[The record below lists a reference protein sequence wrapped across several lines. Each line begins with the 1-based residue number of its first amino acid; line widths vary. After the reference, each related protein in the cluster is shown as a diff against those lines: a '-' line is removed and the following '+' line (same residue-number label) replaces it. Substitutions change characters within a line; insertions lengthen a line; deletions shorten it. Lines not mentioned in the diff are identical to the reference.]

1 MPRWSRCTPSGARRP
16 AGPKA
21 EPSGAVD
28 RCKMGSLTG
37 AAGAAGATA
46 SQPSPAGATARQ
58 AGQAGQAG
66 QTTTCSSRSL
76 SYATLPG
83 QTVLVARSC
92 LADETRQSPV
102 SVVANFS
109 VSLARCRA
117 RAPVWLT
124 AWPGMHQ
131 TSFHS
136 STHVGSWGRG
146 VVGSLGRWSISPG
159 PCLDDMI

>member
-1 MPRWSRCTPSGARRP
+1 MKQVKQVRQ
-16 AGPKA
+16 
-21 EPSGAVD
+21 
-28 RCKMGSLTG
+28 LL
-37 AAGAAGATA
+37 AAHTHAHSAM
-46 SQPSPAGATARQ
+46 
-58 AGQAGQAG
+58 
-66 QTTTCSSRSL
+66 
-76 SYATLPG
+76 LPG

-92 LADETRQSPV
+92 LADETRQSPG

-117 RAPVWLT
+117 RAPVPVWLT

-146 VVGSLGRWSISPG
+146 VAGSRVNFPWAVSG
-159 PCLDDMI
+159 